1 VVKSFLKKWWND
13 LKYEPGDPRQLA
25 GGRIK
30 IAAIGGGTG
39 LSTLL
44 RGLKDY
50 SNDISAIVSV
60 ADNGASS
67 GELRKE
73 FDILPPGDIR
83 KCISALSYDE
93 ELVSDLLEYRFKK
106 GNNSFSG
113 HTLGN
118 IWITGLTEYF
128 GSFER
133 ALEVTTG
140 LFKTAG
146 KVMPATLDDIDI
158 HIEYEDG
165 SKMTGESH
173 LDEVL
178 KKINRISLSKKNAS
192 AYAGAVSAIEEA
204 DLILVGPGSLYGSVI
219 PNLLIGGITKAI
231 ESNKKAVKI
240 YIANCSTERTQTRN
254 YSIEDHIN
262 VIKDHVNSEIFN
274 YCLVN
279 SNIIKNSKDE
289 SKLGEVNNITT
300 SSREID
306 GVKVVSGDLINEKNP
321 LYHDSTKLAESIIS
335 LYKETRNNRAQNTD
349 NR

>member
-1 VVKSFLKKWWND
+1 MVKSFLKKWWND

-44 RGLKDY
+44 RGLRDY

-60 ADNGASS
+60 ADNGSSS

-83 KCISALSYDE
+83 QCISALAYDE

-128 GSFER
+128 GSFEK
-133 ALEVTTG
+133 ALEITTE

-158 HIEYEDG
+158 QIEYEDG
-165 SKMTGESH
+165 STLKGETY

-178 KKINRISLSKKNAS
+178 KKINKISLNKENPR
-192 AYAGAVSAIEEA
+192 AYSGAIKALGDA
-204 DLILVGPGSLYGSVI
+204 DLIIIGPGSLYGSLL
-219 PNLLIGGITKAI
+219 PNLLIPGIKKAI
-231 ESNKKAVKI
+231 LNNKKAVKV
-240 YIANCSTERTQTRN
+240 YVANCSTERTQTRD
-254 YSIEDHIN
+254 YSIDDHIK
-262 VIKDHVNSEIFN
+262 VINNHTLEKLFD

-279 SNIIKNSKDE
+279 DKVIKSSKE
-289 SKLGEVNNITT
+289 QSKLGEVNNITT
-300 SSREID
+300 NKEEID
-306 GVKVVSGDLINEKNP
+306 GIKIVKDDIINEKNP
-321 LYHDSTKLAESIIS
+321 LYHDSAKLAESIIN
-335 LYKETRNNRAQNTD
+335 LYKEARK
-349 NR
+349 

>member
-1 VVKSFLKKWWND
+1 MVKSFLKKWWND

-44 RGLKDY
+44 RGLRDY

-60 ADNGASS
+60 ADNGSSS

-83 KCISALSYDE
+83 QCISALAYDE

-128 GSFER
+128 GSFEK
-133 ALEVTTG
+133 ALEVTTE

-165 SKMTGESH
+165 STLKGETY

-178 KKINRISLSKKNAS
+178 KKINKISLSKENPK
-192 AYAGAVSAIEEA
+192 AYSGAVKALEDA
-204 DLILVGPGSLYGSVI
+204 DLIIVGPGSLYGSLL
-219 PNLLIGGITKAI
+219 PNLLIPGIKKAI
-231 ESNKKAVKI
+231 LNNKKAVKV
-240 YIANCSTERTQTRN
+240 YVANCSTERTQTRD
-254 YSIEDHIN
+254 YSIDDHIK
-262 VIKDHVNSEIFN
+262 VINNHTLEKLFD

-279 SNIIKNSKDE
+279 NKIIKSSSE
-289 SKLGEVNNITT
+289 QSKLGEVNNITT
-300 SSREID
+300 NKEEID
-306 GVKVVSGDLINEKNP
+306 GIKIVKDDIINEKNP
-321 LYHDSTKLAESIIS
+321 LYHDSTKLAESIIN
-335 LYKETRNNRAQNTD
+335 LYKKTRK
-349 NR
+349 

>member
-1 VVKSFLKKWWND
+1 MVKSFLKKWWND

-44 RGLKDY
+44 RGLKNY
-50 SNDISAIVSV
+50 SSDISAIVSV

-83 KCISALSYDE
+83 KCISALAYDE

-106 GNNSFSG
+106 GNNSLSG

-128 GSFER
+128 GSFEK
-133 ALEVTTG
+133 ALEITTE

-158 HIEYEDG
+158 NIEYEDG

-173 LDEVL
+173 LDEIL
-178 KKINRISLSKKNAS
+178 KKIKEISLSKKNAS
-192 AYAGAVSAIEEA
+192 AYAGAVSAIEGA

-219 PNLLIGGITKAI
+219 PNLLIDGILKEI
-231 ESNKKAVKI
+231 ENNKKAIKI

-254 YSIEDHIN
+254 YSVADHVK
-262 VIKDHVNSEIFN
+262 VIKDHVNSEIFD

-279 SNIIKNSKDE
+279 NKIIKSSNDE

-300 SSREID
+300 DEKEID
-306 GVKVVSGDLINEKNP
+306 GVKIISGDLIDKKNP
-321 LYHDSTKLAESIIS
+321 LYHDSAKLAEAIINI
-335 LYKETRNNRAQNTD
+335 YKETRSNR
-349 NR
+349 